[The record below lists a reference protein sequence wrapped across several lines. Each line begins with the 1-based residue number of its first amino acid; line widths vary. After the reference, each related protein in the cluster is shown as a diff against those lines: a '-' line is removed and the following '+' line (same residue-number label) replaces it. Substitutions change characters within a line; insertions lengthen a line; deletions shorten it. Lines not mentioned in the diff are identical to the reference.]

1 MLGVPRDATA
11 EAIRAAYRK
20 LALKYHPDKSH
31 ASEDP
36 EQAAERFK
44 EISTAHGILSD
55 PEKRRKYDVGGFAA
69 MEPSD
74 LDMEIDISQLGVA
87 GTAFAA
93 MFSRL
98 GKGLASWHVH
108 LKCNGIS
115 AIRCAQHG
123 HNRAATMVCCLLQA
137 CQSRRL
143 WRHKCLKWCAS
154 LAFVLPTNDFRCLH

>member
-1 MLGVPRDATA
+1 MAPQVLGVPRDATA
-11 EAIRAAYRK
+11 EAVRAAYRK
-20 LALKYHPDKSH
+20 LALKFHPDKSH

-98 GKGLASWHVH
+98 GVTPWHLQLECRWHV
-108 LKCNGIS
+108 
-115 AIRCAQHG
+115 
-123 HNRAATMVCCLLQA
+123 
-137 CQSRRL
+137 
-143 WRHKCLKWCAS
+143 
-154 LAFVLPTNDFRCLH
+154 

>member
-1 MLGVPRDATA
+1 MAAKPAADDLRDPYEVGNAALRHAMQIPTRGAPCSGVQEACPRYADGRMLAPQVLGVPRDASA

-87 GTAFAA
+87 STAFAA

-98 GKGLASWHVH
+98 GVT
-108 LKCNGIS
+108 C
-115 AIRCAQHG
+115 
-123 HNRAATMVCCLLQA
+123 
-137 CQSRRL
+137 
-143 WRHKCLKWCAS
+143 
-154 LAFVLPTNDFRCLH
+154 

>member
-1 MLGVPRDATA
+1 MPRDASA

-20 LALKYHPDKSH
+20 LALKYHPDKNH
-31 ASEDP
+31 ASENP
-36 EQAAERFK
+36 EEAAERFK

-55 PEKRRKYDVGGFAA
+55 PEKRRKYDVGGYAA

-98 GKGLASWHVH
+98 GACLQLRAVWHAQMKQRRHGLKMFTSCCATCHCG
-108 LKCNGIS
+108 LCGC
-115 AIRCAQHG
+115 RCAH
-123 HNRAATMVCCLLQA
+123 
-137 CQSRRL
+137 
-143 WRHKCLKWCAS
+143 
-154 LAFVLPTNDFRCLH
+154 